1 MKIRLSDVG
10 KRFNREWIFRHAT
23 VEFTAGTAYA
33 ITGANGSGKS
43 TLLQTVC
50 GLLQPSEGTISYS
63 KNDQPVAVEKAF
75 QHISFCAPYLEVIE
89 EMSLAEFFKFH
100 NSFKPFI
107 KGFNANN
114 IAAAVG
120 LSGTE
125 NKQIR
130 DFSSGMKQRVK
141 LAQAIFS

>member
-63 KNDQPVAVEKAF
+63 ENDQPVAVENAF

-89 EMSLAEFFKFH
+89 EMSLAEFF
-100 NSFKPFI
+100 SFTI
-107 KGFNANN
+107 
-114 IAAAVG
+114 V
-120 LSGTE
+120 LSH
-125 NKQIR
+125 
-130 DFSSGMKQRVK
+130 S
-141 LAQAIFS
+141 